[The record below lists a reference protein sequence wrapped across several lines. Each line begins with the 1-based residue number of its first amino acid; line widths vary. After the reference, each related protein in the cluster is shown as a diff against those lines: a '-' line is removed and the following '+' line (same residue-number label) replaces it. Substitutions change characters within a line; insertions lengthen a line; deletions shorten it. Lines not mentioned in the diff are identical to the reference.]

1 MISHS
6 SRNSFVDLTTPCKWR
21 RLHCAAASAGPS
33 PAKQKANHVFFFAVH
48 RLRVQ
53 APFFIVIQQNWLQW
67 APILFPTNP
76 TSMYVHIFGYSL
88 YSYLYIT
95 YISPFFW
102 IWLEPPKHTAGL
114 PFSLFNFV
122 SAETTFWSHHIQ
134 CAVWPSATVE
144 DGGGFEIKQLIG
156 KMEWPAGPKIHLG
169 KRWLRST
176 HTKGRRPKNV
186 TVAIVWFSGF
196 SSALRK
202 YS

>member
-95 YISPFFW
+95 YISPFF
-102 IWLEPPKHTAGL
+102 LNL
-114 PFSLFNFV
+114 V
-122 SAETTFWSHHIQ
+122 RTTKAYSWPTFFFIQ
-134 CAVWPSATVE
+134 FCFCGDNVLKSPHPVCRVT
-144 DGGGFEIKQLIG
+144 QC
-156 KMEWPAGPKIHLG
+156 H
-169 KRWLRST
+169 
-176 HTKGRRPKNV
+176 RRRRRRL
-186 TVAIVWFSGF
+186 WD
-196 SSALRK
+196 
-202 YS
+202 